1 MKKHYFLALMASIV
15 CGMSVQAQ
23 VSVQP
28 VKPQNNRL
36 QVEKA
41 GIPTLVQEPGSQ
53 LRSGLTYQ
61 LDSVVRTNNRGAI
74 DCIFL
79 YEHTDE
85 GFISLLTG
93 YMWDATTSDWADEKF
108 YSYAY
113 TYDERGN
120 RIRTEC
126 EAINDGQ
133 VSTEITTNSYD
144 DQNRLV
150 STHFV
155 SDERHIGE
163 SYTYQEDGTCNYM
176 CLDSLFSAGVYT
188 DTTYLYGQKRTLD
201 EAGNV
206 TKSVYL
212 SFYGEWIGEETE
224 VYQYAEENFTYDS
237 LNRMQSSNYIEM
249 DRDGTVTYTCDITY
263 TYADD
268 SDDNYT
274 EEWIMKE
281 GDETFYYA
289 EKHELTGENPKV
301 LTQYIKYAKEDEWVM
316 DYSDAYYYSQSSS
329 VANETIQQHV
339 TPVCKVW
346 SANGTLTIAVSEATP
361 VQVYTMSGT
370 CRYDAT
376 VHGQATIANLPAGIY
391 IVKCPQETYK
401 IKVK

>member
-1 MKKHYFLALMASIV
+1 MASIV
-15 CGMSVQAQ
+15 CGMSAQAQ

-85 GFISLLTG
+85 GFVSLLTG

-120 RIRTEC
+120 QIRTEY

-224 VYQYAEENFTYDS
+224 VYQFAEENFTYDS
-237 LNRMQSSNYIEM
+237 LNRIQSSNYIEM

-274 EEWIMKE
+274 EEWVMKE
-281 GDETFYYA
+281 GDETSYYA
-289 EKHELTGENPKV
+289 EKHELTGENPMV
-301 LTQYIKYAKEDEWVM
+301 LTQYIKYAKEDEWAM

-339 TPVCKVW
+339 TPMCKVW
-346 SANGTLTIAVSEATP
+346 SANGALTIAVSEATP

-391 IVKCPQETYK
+391 IVKCPQETFK
-401 IKVK
+401 LKVR

>member
-1 MKKHYFLALMASIV
+1 MASIV
-15 CGMSVQAQ
+15 CGMSAQAQ

-28 VKPQNNRL
+28 VKPQKNRL

-85 GFISLLTG
+85 GFVSLLTG

-120 RIRTEC
+120 QIRTEY

-163 SYTYQEDGTCNYM
+163 SYTYQEDGTCNYIRI
-176 CLDSLFSAGVYT
+176 DSTFNEGVYV
-188 DTTYLYGQKRTLD
+188 DPAILSREEHTLD
-201 EAGNV
+201 EAGNI
-206 TKSVYL
+206 TKIAYL
-212 SFYGEWIGEETE
+212 TFDGMWNEETE
-224 VYQYAEENFTYDS
+224 WYQFAEENFTYDS
-237 LNRMQSSNYIEM
+237 LNRIQSSNYIWM
-249 DRDGTVTYTCDITY
+249 GDSTDIYTCDITY

-274 EEWIMKE
+274 EEWVMKE
-281 GDETFYYA
+281 GDETSYYA
-289 EKHELTGENPKV
+289 EKHELTGENPMV
-301 LTQYIKYAKEDEWVM
+301 LTQYIKYAKEDEWAM

-346 SANGTLTIAVSEATP
+346 STNGALTIAVSEATP

-391 IVKCPQETYK
+391 IVKCPQETFK
-401 IKVK
+401 LKVR

>member
-15 CGMSVQAQ
+15 CGMSAQAQ

-61 LDSVVRTNNRGAI
+61 LDSVVRTNNRNAI

-85 GFISLLTG
+85 GFVSLLTG

-120 RIRTEC
+120 QIRTEY

-224 VYQYAEENFTYDS
+224 VYQFAEENFTYDS
-237 LNRMQSSNYIEM
+237 LNRIQSSNYIWM
-249 DRDGTVTYTCDITY
+249 GDSTDIYTCDITY

-274 EEWIMKE
+274 EEWVMKE
-281 GDETFYYA
+281 GDETSYYA

-301 LTQYIKYAKEDEWVM
+301 LTQYIKYAKEDEWAM

-339 TPVCKVW
+339 TPMCKVW
-346 SANGTLTIAVSEATP
+346 SANGALTIAVSEATP

-391 IVKCPQETYK
+391 IVKCQQETYK
-401 IKVK
+401 VKVK

>member
-1 MKKHYFLALMASIV
+1 MASIV
-15 CGMSVQAQ
+15 CGMSAQAQ

-85 GFISLLTG
+85 GFVSLLTG

-113 TYDERGN
+113 TYDER
-120 RIRTEC
+120 
-126 EAINDGQ
+126 
-133 VSTEITTNSYD
+133 
-144 DQNRLV
+144 QNRLV

-224 VYQYAEENFTYDS
+224 VYQFAEENFTYDS
-237 LNRMQSSNYIEM
+237 LNRIQSSNYIWM
-249 DRDGTVTYTCDITY
+249 GDSTDIYTCDITY

-274 EEWIMKE
+274 EEWVMKE
-281 GDETFYYA
+281 GDETSYYA

-301 LTQYIKYAKEDEWVM
+301 LTQYIKYAKEDEWAM

-339 TPVCKVW
+339 TPMCKVW
-346 SANGTLTIAVSEATP
+346 SANGALTIAVSEATP

-391 IVKCPQETYK
+391 IVKCQQETYK
-401 IKVK
+401 VKVK

>member
-1 MKKHYFLALMASIV
+1 MASIV
-15 CGMSVQAQ
+15 CGMSAQAQ

-85 GFISLLTG
+85 GFVSLLTG

-120 RIRTEC
+120 QIRTEY

-224 VYQYAEENFTYDS
+224 VYQFAEENFTYDS

-249 DRDGTVTYTCDITY
+249 EKDGTVTYTCDITY

-289 EKHELTGENPKV
+289 EKHELTGENPMV
-301 LTQYIKYAKEDEWVM
+301 LTQYIKYAKEDEWAM

-346 SANGTLTIAVSEATP
+346 STNGALTIAVSEATP

-391 IVKCPQETYK
+391 IVKCPQETFK
-401 IKVK
+401 LKVR

>member
-1 MKKHYFLALMASIV
+1 MASIV
-15 CGMSVQAQ
+15 CGMSAQAQ

-85 GFISLLTG
+85 GFVSLLTG

-120 RIRTEC
+120 QIRTEY

-249 DRDGTVTYTCDITY
+249 DKDGTVTYTCDITY

-274 EEWIMKE
+274 EEWVMKE
-281 GDETFYYA
+281 GDETSYYA
-289 EKHELTGENPKV
+289 EKHELTGENPMV
-301 LTQYIKYAKEDEWVM
+301 LTQYIKYAKEDEWAM

-339 TPVCKVW
+339 TPMCKVW
-346 SANGTLTIAVSEATP
+346 SANGALTIAVSEATP

-391 IVKCPQETYK
+391 IVKCPQETFK
-401 IKVK
+401 LKVR

>member
-15 CGMSVQAQ
+15 CGMSAQAQ

-28 VKPQNNRL
+28 VKPQNNRS

-85 GFISLLTG
+85 GFVSLLTG

-120 RIRTEC
+120 HIRTEY

-188 DTTYLYGQKRTLD
+188 DTTYLYGQKLF
-201 EAGNV
+201 V
-206 TKSVYL
+206 
-212 SFYGEWIGEETE
+212 
-224 VYQYAEENFTYDS
+224 
-237 LNRMQSSNYIEM
+237 
-249 DRDGTVTYTCDITY
+249 
-263 TYADD
+263 
-268 SDDNYT
+268 
-274 EEWIMKE
+274 
-281 GDETFYYA
+281 
-289 EKHELTGENPKV
+289 V
-301 LTQYIKYAKEDEWVM
+301 L
-316 DYSDAYYYSQSSS
+316 
-329 VANETIQQHV
+329 
-339 TPVCKVW
+339 
-346 SANGTLTIAVSEATP
+346 
-361 VQVYTMSGT
+361 
-370 CRYDAT
+370 R
-376 VHGQATIANLPAGIY
+376 
-391 IVKCPQETYK
+391 
-401 IKVK
+401 

>member
-1 MKKHYFLALMASIV
+1 
-15 CGMSVQAQ
+15 
-23 VSVQP
+23 
-28 VKPQNNRL
+28 
-36 QVEKA
+36 
-41 GIPTLVQEPGSQ
+41 
-53 LRSGLTYQ
+53 
-61 LDSVVRTNNRGAI
+61 
-74 DCIFL
+74 
-79 YEHTDE
+79 
-85 GFISLLTG
+85 
-93 YMWDATTSDWADEKF
+93 MWDATTSDWADEKF

-120 RIRTEC
+120 QIRTEY

-224 VYQYAEENFTYDS
+224 VYQFAEENFTYDS

-249 DRDGTVTYTCDITY
+249 EKDGTVTYTCDITY

-289 EKHELTGENPKV
+289 EKHELTGENPMV
-301 LTQYIKYAKEDEWVM
+301 LTQYIKYAKEDEWAM

-346 SANGTLTIAVSEATP
+346 STNGALTIAVSEATP

-391 IVKCPQETYK
+391 IVKCPQETFK
-401 IKVK
+401 LKVR